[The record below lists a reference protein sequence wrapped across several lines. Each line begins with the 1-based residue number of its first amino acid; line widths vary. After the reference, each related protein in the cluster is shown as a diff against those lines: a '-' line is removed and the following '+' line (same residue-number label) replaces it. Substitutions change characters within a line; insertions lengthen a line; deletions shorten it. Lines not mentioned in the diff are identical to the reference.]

1 MGTLNEAQ
9 AMDIFTRYAVF
20 IGDRDVLPLSRAF
33 DLLGS
38 DALEYIGGKHTLK
51 RPLYGSYG
59 VGKDGLIWYLT
70 REGYLLA
77 VTYNNIVQVQEERP
91 HAGRQRKRQHAG
103 EVVNLD
109 AWRAG
114 VHG

>member
-38 DALEYIGGKHTLK
+38 DALEYIGASTH
-51 RPLYGSYG
+51 
-59 VGKDGLIWYLT
+59 
-70 REGYLLA
+70 
-77 VTYNNIVQVQEERP
+77 
-91 HAGRQRKRQHAG
+91 
-103 EVVNLD
+103 
-109 AWRAG
+109 
-114 VHG
+114 